1 MCKII
6 REPVPFWLP
15 VGLLELPSRR
25 VHAVDDDLCTLV
37 GDRLRRMLDPIH
49 RDLDRAR
56 QVRVPEVRFL

>member
-25 VHAVDDDLCTLV
+25 VHTVDDDLCTLV